1 MADAQQLST
10 RPGGFAL
17 KAPSILVGM
26 LLVLAACQA
35 APPSA
40 SFGSTRPLAQP
51 SWPGPRGPMALAT
64 AAGLVSEPR
73 EYLLTHIHAH
83 LDLFVDS
90 KRVLV
95 PAGIGIDIA
104 AAGVR
109 DEVTPDGS
117 SHSYFVD
124 TCQAL
129 CLSPV
134 HTHDPSGTIHEESRT
149 TNHPP
154 YSLGQFF
161 TEWGVRLD
169 ASCVGEYCMPAAII
183 HVYLDGNAYTGD
195 PASIQLPSHREIA
208 IVIGQPPALI
218 PSTWDFAGAP

>member
-1 MADAQQLST
+1 MARKLFSSWIGLVASQ
-10 RPGGFAL
+10 
-17 KAPSILVGM
+17 APRIMVSM
-26 LLVLAACQA
+26 MLVLSACHA
-35 APPSA
+35 SEPSA
-40 SFGSTRPLAQP
+40 SYGSSRPLAQP
-51 SWPGPRGPMALAT
+51 SWPAPAHPMTLAGQ
-64 AAGLVSEPR
+64 ASLVSESA
-73 EYLLTHIHAH
+73 EYLTTHIHAH
-83 LDLFVDS
+83 LDVLVDG
-90 KRVLV
+90 KPVTV
-95 PAGIGIDIA
+95 PAGIGIDIG

-109 DEVTPDGS
+109 NEVTPDGTA
-117 SHSYFVD
+117 HSYFVGN
-124 TCQAL
+124 CQAP
-129 CLSPV
+129 CLSPL
-134 HTHDPSGTIHEESRT
+134 HTHDPSGTIHQESRT
-149 TNHPP
+149 ANHPP